1 MGSRKTRIVNTVSA
15 PLQAEIT
22 AAAQAEGKS
31 VSAYLAGLVS
41 YADDYLTYRERRDR
55 QIHEF
60 ECLCAEWTR
69 DLLALRASE
78 GACVQEYAHMM
89 ERLVALQR
97 LERLMLSEG

>member
-1 MGSRKTRIVNTVSA
+1 MGNKKIRITKTVSA
-15 PLQAEIT
+15 PLKAEIT

-31 VSAYLAGLVS
+31 VSAYLAGMVS
-41 YADDYLTYRERRDR
+41 HANDYVAYRARKAR
-55 QIHEF
+55 QIHDY

>member
-1 MGSRKTRIVNTVSA
+1 MGSRKTRIVKTVSEH
-15 PLQAEIT
+15 LKAEIT

-31 VSAYLAGLVS
+31 VSAYLAGMVS
-41 YADDYLTYRERRDR
+41 HANDYVAYRERRDR
-55 QIHEF
+55 QSYEF

-78 GACVQEYAHMM
+78 GACVQEYGHMM